1 MQDQTITQS
10 LTPACIDDIVPHSE
24 LWIENTLVAISAVT
38 GLLVVLAHGRKP
50 EVKQATSAVA
60 PTGNKRGPK
69 PKPRPNATPAQNAE
83 GAGSVAIQ

>member
-50 EVKQATSAVA
+50 EVKQATNMAAS
-60 PTGNKRGPK
+60 GNGKKRGRK
-69 PKPRPNATPAQNAE
+69 PGQRPNAAPVRGVE
-83 GAGSVAIQ
+83 GASPVIQ